1 MKVDAHQHF
10 WRYNE
15 DEYGWIGEEMAA
27 LRHDFMPSDLEPLQK
42 DLQISGTV
50 AVQARSTLEETHWL
64 LQLAEENDFV
74 RGVVGW
80 VDLCDPDLD
89 IVLERLGR
97 FPAFCGV
104 RHGIQDEPGNPFLE
118 REDLLRGVGMLS
130 EFDLAFDLLVRPRHL
145 PVTCEFVER
154 FPYQRFVLDH
164 MAKPPIATSEIDS
177 WAEDLRRLAAYD
189 NVYCK
194 VSGMVTEA
202 KWNEW
207 TADDFRPYLDVVFQ
221 AFSTQRIMLGS
232 DWPVCT
238 VAASY
243 AEVMNLAYD
252 YVSQFSIAEQAD
264 VCSGNAWR
272 CYRLGR

>member
-1 MKVDAHQHF
+1 MKIDAHQHF

-27 LRHDFMPSDLEPLQK
+27 LRHDFLPSDLEPLQK
-42 DLQISGTV
+42 DLQITGTV
-50 AVQARSTLEETHWL
+50 AVQARSTLDETKWL
-64 LQLAEENDFV
+64 LQLAEENDFI

-89 IVLERLGR
+89 IMLERLGS

-104 RHGIQDEPGNPFLE
+104 RHGIQDESGDPFLDK
-118 REDLLRGVGMLS
+118 EDLLHGVGLLS
-130 EFDLAFDLLVRPRHL
+130 EFDLAFDLLIRPRHL
-145 PVTCEFVER
+145 PSTCAFVER

-164 MAKPPIATSEIDS
+164 IAKPPIATGEIDS
-177 WAEDLRRLAAYD
+177 WAKDLHQLAAHG

-202 KWNEW
+202 RWNEW
-207 TADDFRPYLDVVFQ
+207 TVDDFRPYLDVVLK
-221 AFSTQRIMLGS
+221 AFGTQRIMLGS

-252 YVSQFSIAEQAD
+252 YASQFSIAEQAD

>member
-1 MKVDAHQHF
+1 MKIDAHQHF

-27 LRHDFMPSDLEPLQK
+27 LRHDFLPSDLEPLQK
-42 DLQISGTV
+42 ELQITGTV
-50 AVQARSTLEETHWL
+50 AVQARSTLDETKWL
-64 LQLAEENDFV
+64 LQLAEENDFI

-89 IVLERLGR
+89 IMLERLGS

-118 REDLLRGVGMLS
+118 QEDLLHGVGLLS
-130 EFDLAFDLLVRPRHL
+130 EFDLVFDLLVRPQHL
-145 PVTCEFVER
+145 PVTCAFVER
-154 FPYQRFVLDH
+154 FPRQRFVLDH
-164 MAKPPIATSEIDS
+164 IAKPPIAAGEIDS
-177 WAEDLRRLAAYD
+177 WAEAVRQLAAHR

-202 KWNEW
+202 RWNDW
-207 TADDFRPYLDVVFQ
+207 TADDFRPYLDVVFE

-252 YVSQFSIAEQAD
+252 YVSQFSTAEQAD